1 MRPAELALSRLPPS
15 RLGRLA
21 EGLSAAWL
29 AAQGWR
35 LVARNARLAGVEV
48 DLVAWAGPCLVLVEV
63 KARRSVQAGGP
74 EEAVDRRKLRRLRRA
89 ALAWGA
95 KLQAPQL
102 RIDLLAWRWAP
113 QLGWQAQRL
122 EGI

>member
-1 MRPAELALSRLPPS
+1 MRPAELALSLCPPA

-48 DLVAWAGPCLVLVEV
+48 DLVAWQGACLVLVEV
-63 KARRSVQAGGP
+63 KARRRLGAGGP
-74 EEAVDRRKLRRLRRA
+74 EEAVDGRKLRRLRRA

-95 KLQAPQL
+95 RLGAPQL
-102 RIDLLAWRWAP
+102 RIDLVACRWRP
-113 QLGWQAQRL
+113 GLGWSWHRL